1 MTRTPETTWQSRSLV
16 PTVYNEFVHGERTHF
31 AIYTRVPD
39 PVNRAIELGQME
51 MILMRCGWMEVR
63 RYAEELSGRSQRMS
77 TFILQVR
84 GHTSFNHYGNQI
96 ALDEGDFALC
106 NNNAQYELKHGDT
119 SELILFRVP
128 TDLLKETI
136 PTPDFLCGVKL
147 HRDESL
153 ASTAAAMAMDL
164 ASKDEGKLSADVR
177 DRAGRHL
184 LDVLASS
191 YAPLVDQWKSASAI
205 MSGRFWK
212 VKLFIEE
219 NLRDPEL
226 TPSLIARK
234 LNLSDRYLRMIFSV
248 SDEPPSAYILRRR
261 LEECARQLRD
271 PAWHSHSITEIAFA
285 WGFNSAPH
293 FARSF
298 RARFECSPRAYRQ
311 QHFGMVPVLS

>member
-1 MTRTPETTWQSRSLV
+1 MVQSMQATWQNRGVV
-16 PTVYNEFVHGERTHF
+16 PTIYDALVHGERTHF
-31 AIYTRVPD
+31 AVYTRIPD
-39 PVNRAIELGQME
+39 PVNRTIALGQME
-51 MILMRCGWMEVR
+51 MMVMRCGWLEVR
-63 RYAEELSGRSQRMS
+63 RYAGELTGRSPLMS

-84 GHTSFNHYGNQI
+84 GQTAFNHYGNQI
-96 ALDEGDFALC
+96 ALEQGDFALC
-106 NNNAQYELKHGDT
+106 NNNAQYELKHEDT
-119 SELILFRVP
+119 SDLILFRVP
-128 TDLLKETI
+128 TAILKEAI
-136 PTPDFLCGVKL
+136 PTPDYLCGVKL
-147 HRDESL
+147 HRNEGL

-164 ASKDEGKLSADVR
+164 ASKEEGGLSADLR
-177 DRAGRHL
+177 ERAGRHL

-191 YAPLVDQWKSASAI
+191 YAPLVDKHSSASAI

-226 TPSLIARK
+226 SPSLIARK
-234 LNLSDRYLRMIFSV
+234 LHLSDRYLRMIFSV

-271 PAWHSHSITEIAFA
+271 PKWASHSITEIAFN

-298 RARFECSPRAYRQ
+298 RVRFDSSPRTYRQ
-311 QHFGMVPVLS
+311 QQLAMVSAEA